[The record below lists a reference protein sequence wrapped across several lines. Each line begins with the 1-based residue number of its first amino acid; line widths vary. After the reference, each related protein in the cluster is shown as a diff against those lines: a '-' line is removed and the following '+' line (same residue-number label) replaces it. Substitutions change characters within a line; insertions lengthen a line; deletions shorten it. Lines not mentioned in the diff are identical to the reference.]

1 MAFGTTVGGTPLV
14 KAYVGTTP
22 AQRIYVGD
30 KHVWPP
36 FSTTVTYVGSQVFTG
51 TASTNFPTHKPND
64 VLVIYAVGGAA
75 PTAPPGWTAVPT
87 GQSGNPAGTLAY
99 RYATS
104 TSASTGTWTGN
115 AAGVMY
121 VFRDTHPTTPFGT
134 IGTSVG
140 SGAVTT
146 APAITLTDPSG
157 GSLVAHN
164 YYNNGTT
171 GSWTNKAPA
180 NFIIKNLNA
189 RMASTLAISTVGTD
203 VVASSLTHSSA
214 TTWRSLAFEVL
225 PVAPV
230 VEEPLWLYD
239 VEQVNKGGGVVDFT
253 LKKGLEP
260 FDPLD
265 EGFMFRCAQF
275 STLNGYVPR
284 TFSKTFPTNAYS
296 ALDCTVEDLYGD
308 GTANPDYLHKII
320 SFQVTPRY
328 GAAADAVAAA
338 MPAGTIKGNADSGL
352 YHIPGDPHYDETI
365 AEQWFTTE
373 AEAKAAGFIKY
384 TKRRKKS

>member
-1 MAFGTTVGGTPLV
+1 
-14 KAYVGTTP
+14 
-22 AQRIYVGD
+22 
-30 KHVWPP
+30 
-36 FSTTVTYVGSQVFTG
+36 
-51 TASTNFPTHKPND
+51 
-64 VLVIYAVGGAA
+64 
-75 PTAPPGWTAVPT
+75 VPT

-99 RYATS
+99 KYATS

-121 VFRDTHPTTPFGT
+121 VCRDTHPTTPFGT

-146 APAITLTDPSG
+146 APAITLADPSG
-157 GSLVAHN
+157 GSLVTHN

-189 RMASTLAISTVGTD
+189 RMASALAIDTTGAS

-230 VEEPLWLYD
+230 VDEPLWLYD
-239 VEQVNKGGGVVDFT
+239 VDITYKGSLVVDFA

-275 STLNGYVPR
+275 SSLDGYVPR
-284 TFSKTFPTNAYS
+284 NFTKTFPVSAYS

-308 GTANPDYLHKII
+308 GTANPDYLYKII
-320 SFQVTPRY
+320 SFQVSP
-328 GAAADAVAAA
+328 
-338 MPAGTIKGNADSGL
+338 K
-352 YHIPGDPHYDETI
+352 
-365 AEQWFTTE
+365 
-373 AEAKAAGFIKY
+373 
-384 TKRRKKS
+384 

>member
-1 MAFGTTVGGTPLV
+1 MAFDTAVGGTPLV

-22 AQRIYVGD
+22 VIRTYVGD

-36 FSTTVTYVGSQVFTG
+36 FSMTVTYVGSQVFTG

-64 VLVIYAVGGAA
+64 LLVIYAVGGAA

-157 GSLVAHN
+157 ASLVAHN

-171 GSWTNKAPA
+171 GSWTNKAPT

-189 RMASTLAISTVGTD
+189 RMASTLAVDTTGAG

-230 VEEPLWLYD
+230 VEEEPLWLYD
-239 VEQVNKGGGVVDFT
+239 VDITYKGSLVVDFSA
-253 LKKGLEP
+253 KKGFVPAPE
-260 FDPLD
+260 DAID
-265 EGFMFRCAQF
+265 EGFMFRCVQF
-275 STLNGYVPR
+275 PALDGYVR
-284 TFSKTFPTNAYS
+284 REFSKTFPQSGYS
-296 ALDCTVEDLYGD
+296 KLDCTLEDLYGD
-308 GTANPDYLHKII
+308 GIPANNAEMLKTLSFTINPTA
-320 SFQVTPRY
+320 
-328 GAAADAVAAA
+328 
-338 MPAGTIKGNADSGL
+338 
-352 YHIPGDPHYDETI
+352 
-365 AEQWFTTE
+365 
-373 AEAKAAGFIKY
+373 
-384 TKRRKKS
+384 